1 MLNNILVVDDE
12 EDIRKSIAGLLED
25 ENYQVRTVENSDQAL
40 DAISERVPDLILLD
54 IWLENSKLDG
64 MELLKEIQSKFLF
77 VPCIMISGHGNIDI
91 AVKAIRSGASDYI
104 EKPFEAE
111 RLLITLE
118 RVLELSKL
126 KKEHKEL
133 WLRAGGELELIGDSI
148 LIKKIHALIK
158 KVSPTGSRI
167 LITGEYGTGKE
178 TLARLIHLNSKR
190 SLGPFI
196 VLNSQILSND
206 ELEELLFGEEDSD
219 GRIIRIGLLEQA
231 NNGTLFIDE
240 VASLTSE
247 AQAFFIKALQ
257 GNSYKRKNGTSLINV
272 DVRVISSSSI
282 EIHNKILDKTFS
294 EDLYYRLNVVPIEMP
309 SLSKRKEDIPLLIN
323 YFLNKACETSG
334 RSKIS
339 LDNQALASL
348 QAINWSGNVRQLKN
362 TIERIL
368 IMIDDNDLNI
378 ISYDMLPKDLINIEK
393 LEQKNDNNVD
403 IEYLYS
409 LKLKEARNI
418 FEHDYILKNLDR
430 FNGNVSKT
438 ANFIGMER
446 SAFHRKLNTL
456 KKFTKK
462 N

>member
-25 ENYQVRTVENSDQAL
+25 ENYKVRTVENSDQAL

-64 MELLKEIQSKFLF
+64 LELLKEIQSKFLF
-77 VPCIMISGHGNIDI
+77 VPCILISGHGNIDI

-133 WLRAGGELELIGDSI
+133 WLRAGGELELIGESI
-148 LIKKIHALIK
+148 LIKKIHSLIK

-190 SLGPFI
+190 SPGPFI
-196 VLNSQILSND
+196 VLNSQILSNN
-206 ELEELLFGEEDSD
+206 ELEELLFGEEDND
-219 GRIIRIGLLEQA
+219 GRILRIGILEQA

-257 GNSYKRKNGTSLINV
+257 GNSFKRKNGTSFINV

-282 EIHNKILDKTFS
+282 EIHDKILEKTFS

-309 SLSKRKEDIPLLIN
+309 PLSKRKEDIPLLIN

-334 RSKIS
+334 RNKIT

-378 ISYDMLPKDLINIEK
+378 ITYDMLPKDLLNIDK
-393 LEQKNDNNVD
+393 LEQKNDNNLD
-403 IEYLYS
+403 MEYLYS
-409 LKLKEARNI
+409 LNLKDARNI

-456 KKFTKK
+456 KKLRKQ